1 MIKDVSPPLFRC
13 CSNQILYV
21 APHYFPMLQQQTEIF
36 QIDDLSC
43 CNNKTE
49 MFHYI
54 MFDVVVINDFSLRC
68 FVSFCVK
75 VVDYLM
81 LHVIDLRF
89 AKDFYRFFSW
99 EAVVASLT
107 CVASLSDVVDQQ
119 RCARRGGWKTE
130 RSRGDCTGVQDAG

>member
-1 MIKDVSPPLFRC
+1 
-13 CSNQILYV
+13 
-21 APHYFPMLQQQTEIF
+21 
-36 QIDDLSC
+36 
-43 CNNKTE
+43 
-49 MFHYI
+49 
-54 MFDVVVINDFSLRC
+54 MFDVVVINDFSYDLRC

-89 AKDFYRFFSW
+89 AKDFYRFLSL

-107 CVASLSDVVDQQ
+107 CVASLSYVVDQQ
-119 RCARRGGWKTE
+119 RCARGGGWKTE